1 MVGDALCCNYIMQVS
16 QLTDGSFKNKQD
28 LNPDESVL
36 HSIQFNL
43 LL

>member
-28 LNPDESVL
+28 LNPATCAFLYFFV
-36 HSIQFNL
+36 NT
-43 LL
+43 